1 MPGMTGV
8 AMHPQVWAGTSR
20 RRVRRVTTASH
31 SPTLLQVSN
40 PSDSTQDTS
49 APEPSFP
56 ERLGIR
62 IDAPDAGKG
71 TVTAHLTVGDDMLN
85 EHGTVHGGV
94 LATLLDASMGATV
107 RAMVDDDQTA
117 ATVSMTV
124 TYFDAAAPGDELL
137 VRTQA
142 RKAGNTLTLIEADAT
157 RPSDDTAIA
166 HAVATFRVLDQH

>member
-1 MPGMTGV
+1 
-8 AMHPQVWAGTSR
+8 MHPEVWSALALAL
-20 RRVRRVTTASH
+20 VRPVVGRPG
-31 SPTLLQVSN
+31 SPTLLHVSN
-40 PSDSTQDTS
+40 SDDTKHDASSTQ
-49 APEPSFP
+49 AFP

-62 IDAPDAGKG
+62 IDEPDAEGSL
-71 TVTAHLTVGDDMLN
+71 TAHLTVGDDMLN

-124 TYFDAAAPGDELL
+124 TYFDAAASGDDLL

-166 HAVATFRVLDQH
+166 HAVATFRVLDEH